1 MGFTFVGL
9 GADLSFVANGAK
21 AALAAAKSGA
31 TAWAESGA
39 KAT

>member
-21 AALAAAKSGA
+21 AALAAGRAGV
-31 TAWAESGA
+31 TA
-39 KAT
+39 